1 MMATGPR
8 LRPWLWFVGLY
19 AAGLAAM
26 AVLAYGLRAGL
37 AALL

>member
-1 MMATGPR
+1 MAAGPR
-8 LRPWLWFVGLY
+8 LRPWLWFVALY